1 MGIQTTTPTTSTIAN
16 TCTINTNMKAILALF
31 ALFFVIN
38 AAQATLF
45 FCQDSQYD
53 PSQPSFSN
61 ILKFY
66 AERAV
71 FKDFRDYFEQ
81 ITKNVDL
88 GNTTVEANVIEQL
101 KTKLTQKGFDNTVLS
116 FTITRSNGDITM
128 DTTLGV
134 NPVIDNH
141 GGRYSLG
148 KPMLC
153 RDFETLV
160 FDYTYVTRTG
170 LQYRFWAQ
178 AVQTSV
184 QKQFFSFRWNIP
196 VQ

>member
-1 MGIQTTTPTTSTIAN
+1 
-16 TCTINTNMKAILALF
+16 MKAILALF

-71 FKDFRDYFEQ
+71 FQDFKDYFVQ
-81 ITKNVDL
+81 ITQNVDL
-88 GNTTVEANVIEQL
+88 GNTTVEAGIINQL
-101 KTKLTQKGFDNTVLS
+101 NARLTQKGYDNSKLS

-128 DTTLGV
+128 DTQLGV

-153 RDFETLV
+153 RDFETVV

-178 AVQTSV
+178 AVQTSI